1 MLGPGIQR
9 GSDPR
14 AHINGDADVEAMQ
27 GCPGGGRDA
36 LAQAVP
42 EAALSLVRG
51 GQRRLAAAGDKF
63 YTKTAERC

>member
-1 MLGPGIQR
+1 M
-9 GSDPR
+9 
-14 AHINGDADVEAMQ
+14 EAMQ